1 MKFRSEDRS
10 TSLGVWVANVKTQV
24 ANGARLAA
32 LMAGASGDAVRML
45 AVLSRRGN
53 LSVEETTC
61 PSNLHQFPS
70 LTPEIP
76 SVIWY
81 EREIHDLFG
90 VRFSGH
96 RTNDA
101 LVLPLA
107 DGAQP
112 PRPGS
117 GTKLSWATLDE
128 TPPRTRLEGE
138 GAFTISYGPVRSGVF
153 ESIEYLVETTGEEIP
168 SLNLRVTY
176 KHRGIEKSFEGLG
189 VNDGVLL
196 AERYEGVASVA
207 HAIAFCGA
215 VELIGGIEIPQPAGY
230 VRVIHAELERISNH
244 LDSSIRHVE
253 ASGQAVA
260 FARLSFHKERIQRL
274 RSRLCG
280 SRFGRGVVVPG
291 GVSGSPKLRAT
302 ELLAEVDSLELDIA
316 ADLKLLMNTPS
327 FLDRLRGT
335 GFLSART
342 VLDHGALG
350 PVARGSGVLED
361 ARFVRPYA
369 AYGSLGHSLIEVSG
383 DGDALAR
390 QRVRIQEIEIA
401 FALVRRAVEE
411 LNDLDGPVNDQWAAH
426 VTRLSGEA
434 IGWAEAPQG
443 EILTWV
449 QLRDGLLTRVK
460 PRSASFHNLALF
472 PLAFPKDILTDFA
485 FIEASFGLSIAGVSG

>member
-1 MKFRSEDRS
+1 MTSLSDTQS
-10 TSLGVWVANVKTQV
+10 TSPDTWASNVKTQV
-24 ANGARLAA
+24 TSGARLAA
-32 LMAGASGDAVRML
+32 LIAGARGDDVRML

-53 LSVEETTC
+53 LSVEETTS
-61 PSNLHQFPS
+61 PTNLSQFPS

-101 LVLPLA
+101 LVLPLPE
-107 DGAQP
+107 GTPP

-117 GTKLSWATLDE
+117 DTRLSWAPIDD
-128 TPPRTRLEGE
+128 TPPRSRLEGE

-168 SLNLRVTY
+168 SLSLRVSY

-189 VNDGVLL
+189 VDDGALL

-215 VELIGGIEIPQPAGY
+215 VESIGKIEIPTSAQY
-230 VRVIHAELERISNH
+230 MRVIHAELERIANH

-260 FARLSFHKERIQRL
+260 FARLTFHKERIQRL

-291 GVSGSPKLRAT
+291 GVSASPKLRAT
-302 ELLAEVDSLELDIA
+302 DLRNEVDVIESDIA

-335 GFLSART
+335 GFLSTRT

-350 PVARGSGVLED
+350 PIARGSGVSED
-361 ARFVRPYA
+361 TRFLRPYA
-369 AYGSLGHSLIEVSG
+369 AYGSLGHGLIEVSG
-383 DGDALAR
+383 EGDALAR
-390 QRVRIQEIEIA
+390 QRVRIGEIEQA
-401 FALVRRAVEE
+401 FGLVRRAVEE
-411 LNDLDGPVNDQWAAH
+411 LNDLGSPSDDQWAAQ
-426 VTRLSGEA
+426 VPRLSGEA

-449 QLRDGLLTRVK
+449 QIRDGLLTRVK

>member
-1 MKFRSEDRS
+1 MTFTFDTRS
-10 TSLGVWVANVKTQV
+10 TSLGTWVANVKTQV
-24 ANGARLAA
+24 NSGARLAA
-32 LMAGASGDAVRML
+32 LMAGASGDGVRVL
-45 AVLSRRGN
+45 AVLSRRGK
-53 LSVEETTC
+53 LAIEETTFA
-61 PSNLHQFPS
+61 SDLRQLPS

-76 SVIWY
+76 SAIWY
-81 EREIHDLFG
+81 EREIQDLFG
-90 VRFSGH
+90 VRFGG
-96 RTNDA
+96 RRPYDA

-107 DGAQP
+107 EGAP
-112 PRPGS
+112 RPRPGS
-117 GTKLSWATLDE
+117 GTTVSWAPLDA

-168 SLNLRVTY
+168 SLNLRVSY
-176 KHRGIEKSFEGLG
+176 KHRGIEKSFEGLSID
-189 VNDGVLL
+189 DGVLL

-207 HAIAFCGA
+207 HAIAFCSA
-215 VELIGGIEIPQPAGY
+215 VEEIGGIKISMPAGY
-230 VRVIHAELERISNH
+230 VRVIHAELERVANH
-244 LDSSIRHVE
+244 LDSCIRHVE

-274 RSRLCG
+274 RARLCG

-291 GVSGSPKLRAT
+291 GVSGPPQLRAT
-302 ELLAEVDSLELDIA
+302 ELLGEVDSLESDIS
-316 ADLKLLMNTPS
+316 ADLTLLMNTPS

-335 GFLSART
+335 GVISMQT
-342 VLDHGALG
+342 VRDHGALG

-361 ARFVRPYA
+361 VRFVRPYA
-369 AYGSLGHSLIEVSG
+369 AYGSLGHGLLEVSG
-383 DGDALAR
+383 EGDALAR
-390 QRVRIQEIEIA
+390 QRVRIQEIDIA

-411 LNDLDGPVNDQWAAH
+411 LDDLGGQSEDLWAAP
-426 VTRLSGEA
+426 VSPLSGEA

-449 QLRDGLLTRVK
+449 QVCDGFLTRVK

-485 FIEASFGLSIAGVSG
+485 FIEASFGLSIAGVAG